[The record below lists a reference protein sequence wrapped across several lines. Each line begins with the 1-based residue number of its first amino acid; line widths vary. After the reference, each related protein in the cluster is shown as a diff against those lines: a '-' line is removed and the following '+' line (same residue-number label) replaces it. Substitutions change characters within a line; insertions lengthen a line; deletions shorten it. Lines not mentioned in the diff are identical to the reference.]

1 VLPRTLVK
9 GQRSYMWI
17 PVPWNKRL

>member
-17 PVPWNKRL
+17 PFPWNKRL